1 MTVAAVLLALALG
14 LVLGIGVG
22 YALRRQS
29 AAVTNPA
36 AERAPIGAR
45 LPALVVEQL
54 TSGVVIVDRDESIL
68 LANRVARALGA
79 VSGDRMATDALR
91 TLARSA
97 VDSAGRST
105 GEVELPNPPSR
116 EPTVVSVH
124 AIPLHDTASLSDSR
138 VVAVAL
144 LLEDVTDARRL
155 DAVRR
160 DFVANVSHE
169 LKTPVGAL
177 TLLAEAVQD
186 AADDPV
192 AVARFAGRMQ
202 HEGIRLGRLVGELI
216 ALSRLEGAD
225 RRPQPVP
232 VGVTRVLHEAVG
244 ATALAAEQSGI
255 SVVCSGGE
263 GLSVAGSETN
273 LVSALANL
281 IDNAI
286 RYSPSNTKV
295 GVVAREVRTA
305 RGAAVE
311 ITVTDQGIGIAQADL
326 PRVFERFFRVDAA
339 RSRAT
344 GGTGLGLAI
353 VKHTVTNHGGTV
365 TAWSV
370 EGAGSTFTVTLPLLY
385 RDTPSPDDPS
395 ATAADQT
402 HVLTRGTR

>member
-1 MTVAAVLLALALG
+1 MLLALALG
-14 LVLGIGVG
+14 LALGLAV
-22 YALRRQS
+22 AQLARRRS
-29 AAVTNPA
+29 APA
-36 AERAPIGAR
+36 AAPVTPEPPGTR
-45 LPALVVEQL
+45 LSALVVEQL

-68 LANRVARALGA
+68 LANRVARSLGA
-79 VSGDRMATDALR
+79 ISGDRMASDALR
-91 TLARSA
+91 ALARSA
-97 VDSAGRST
+97 MDSATRDA
-105 GEVELPNPPSR
+105 GELELPTRPGR
-116 EPTVVSVH
+116 EPSVVSVQ
-124 AIPLHDTASLSDSR
+124 AIPLQDAVLLPEPR
-138 VVAVAL
+138 VIAVAL

-186 AADDPV
+186 AADDPE

-202 HEGIRLGRLVGELI
+202 HEGTRLGRLVGELI

-225 RRPQPVP
+225 RRPQPLP
-232 VGVTRVLHEAVG
+232 VSVTRVLHEAVG

-255 SVVCSGGE
+255 TVVCDGGE

-286 RYSPSNTKV
+286 RYSPANTKV
-295 GVVAREVRTA
+295 GVVAREVRTS
-305 RGAAVE
+305 RGPAVE
-311 ITVTDQGIGIAQADL
+311 ITVTDQGIGIAEADL

-370 EGAGSTFTVTLPLLY
+370 EGAGSTFTVTLPLLT
-385 RDTPSPDDPS
+385 RAAAAAGAEPDPPSDRS
-395 ATAADQT
+395 
-402 HVLTRGTR
+402 HVLTRGAR

>member
-1 MTVAAVLLALALG
+1 MLLALALG

-22 YALRRQS
+22 YALRRRS
-29 AAVTNPA
+29 VSVTAPV
-36 AERAPIGAR
+36 AERAPISAR

-97 VDSAGRST
+97 VDSAGRGS
-105 GEVELPNPPSR
+105 GEVELPNPPGR

-124 AIPLHDTASLSDSR
+124 AIPLHDTAALAGTR

-186 AADDPV
+186 AADDPE

-202 HEGIRLGRLVGELI
+202 HEGTRLGRLVGELI

-255 SVVCSGGE
+255 TVVCNGGE

-295 GVVAREVRTA
+295 GVVAREVRTP
-305 RGAAVE
+305 RGPAVE
-311 ITVTDQGIGIAQADL
+311 ITVTDQGIGIAEADL

-370 EGAGSTFTVTLPLLY
+370 EGAGSTFTVTLPLLN
-385 RDTPSPDDPS
+385 RDAPSPDDPS
-395 ATAADQT
+395 ATPAGQP